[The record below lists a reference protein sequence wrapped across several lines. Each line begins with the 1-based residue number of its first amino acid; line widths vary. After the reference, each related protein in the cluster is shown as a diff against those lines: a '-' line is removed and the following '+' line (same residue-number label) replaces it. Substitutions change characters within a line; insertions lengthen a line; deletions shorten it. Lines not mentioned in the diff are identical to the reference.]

1 MMRFTAKPIS
11 LALVALVGLSG
22 LLTFEGDRFWLVKGA
37 ARAQQARQES
47 TAWWARFRGPNGS
60 GVAEKDKPPVQFG
73 PLSKLLWKTA
83 LPAGHSSPIVWD
95 RHIFLTGL
103 ENDKLVVIALR
114 RADGKLLWK
123 QTIPAEKIE
132 KVHAF
137 NSPAAPTPATDGQR
151 VYVYF
156 GSYGL
161 MAFDFAGKEIW
172 RKPLPLPP
180 TQYGTA
186 SSPIVYDDKVL
197 LQRDGNDGKSELL
210 AVDGKSGATVWQT
223 ARPSQRE
230 SWSTPTIWSN
240 DGQDELLVVG
250 NGRLVAYSPKDGTE
264 RWWVGGLSFAPITMA
279 VSGDG
284 LIFASTKTI
293 AGAPGDRIELPTWDA
308 LLQYDQ
314 NKDGKIAE
322 DEFPADMG
330 IHLRK
335 DVPKETPGNFMPI
348 REIVTRRDLDKDK
361 AISKSEWEG
370 MLSFMEKISDV
381 VVAVRPGGTGDCTKS
396 HVAWT
401 ASRGIAEMPSP
412 LFYMGRLYIVRDG
425 GMVTSYEPATGKV
438 ILDRQRLG
446 VLGQY
451 VASPV
456 AADGRIYA
464 ASETGTVVVFSAGDS
479 LEVLARNE
487 LGEGIRATP
496 AISANKLYVRT
507 LNHLWAFGN

>member
-1 MMRFTAKPIS
+1 
-11 LALVALVGLSG
+11 
-22 LLTFEGDRFWLVKGA
+22 
-37 ARAQQARQES
+37 
-47 TAWWARFRGPNGS
+47 
-60 GVAEKDKPPVQFG
+60 
-73 PLSKLLWKTA
+73 
-83 LPAGHSSPIVWD
+83 
-95 RHIFLTGL
+95 
-103 ENDKLVVIALR
+103 
-114 RADGKLLWK
+114 
-123 QTIPAEKIE
+123 
-132 KVHAF
+132 
-137 NSPAAPTPATDGQR
+137 
-151 VYVYF
+151 
-156 GSYGL
+156 

-197 LQRDGNDGKSELL
+197 VQRDGNDGKSELL

-223 ARPSQRE
+223 TRQFQRE
-230 SWSTPTIWSN
+230 SWSTPTIWSH

-250 NGRLVAYSPKDGTE
+250 NGRLVAYSPNDGTE
-264 RWWVGGLSFAPITMA
+264 HWWVGGLSLAPITMA

-284 LIFASTKTI
+284 LIFASTKSF
-293 AGAPGDRIELPTWDA
+293 AGAPGDRLELPTWDA

-314 NKDGKIAE
+314 NKDGKLAE
-322 DEFPADMG
+322 DEIPADLS

-335 DVPKETPGNFMPI
+335 DVPKETPGNLLPMRGILARVDFN
-348 REIVTRRDLDKDK
+348 KDK
-361 AISKSEWEG
+361 ALSKSEWEG
-370 MLSFMEKISDV
+370 MLSFMEKNSDV
-381 VVAVRPGGTGDCTKS
+381 VVAVRPGGKGDCTKS

-412 LFYMGRLYIVRDG
+412 LFYQGRLYIVRDG

-438 ILDRQRLG
+438 IMDRQRLG

-464 ASETGTVVVFSAGDS
+464 ASETGTVVVFRAGDS

-496 AISANKLYVRT
+496 AITANKLYVRT
-507 LNHLWAFGN
+507 LDHLWAFGN

>member
-1 MMRFTAKPIS
+1 MKFVTAKPIL
-11 LALVALVGLSG
+11 LALVALFGLSS
-22 LLTFEGDRFWLVKGA
+22 LLALEGDRFWPVNGA
-37 ARAQQARQES
+37 AQAQQARQDS

-73 PLSKLLWKTA
+73 PASKLLWKTA

-95 RHIFLTGL
+95 RRIFLTGL
-103 ENDKLVVIALR
+103 ENDRLVVMALR

-123 QTIPAEKIE
+123 QVVPAEKIE

-137 NSPAAPTPATDGQR
+137 SSPAAPTPATDGQR

-186 SSPIVYDDKVL
+186 SSPIVYGDTVL
-197 LQRDGNDGKSELL
+197 VQRDGNDGKSELL

-223 ARPSQRE
+223 ARRLQRE
-230 SWSTPTIWSN
+230 SWSTPTIWSHA
-240 DGQDELLVVG
+240 GEDELLVVG
-250 NGRLVAYSPKDGTE
+250 NGRLIAYSPTDGKE

-293 AGAPGDRIELPTWDA
+293 AGAPGDRLEFPTWDA

-314 NKDGKIAE
+314 NKDGKLAE
-322 DEFPADMG
+322 DEIPADLS

-335 DVPKETPGNFMPI
+335 DVRKETPGNLLPVRGMLTHVDF
-348 REIVTRRDLDKDK
+348 DKDK
-361 AISKSEWEG
+361 ALSKREWEG
-370 MLSFMEKISDV
+370 MLSFMEKNLDV
-381 VVAVRPGGTGDCTKS
+381 VVAVRPGGEGDCTKS

-412 LFYMGRLYIVRDG
+412 LFYRGRLYIVRDG
-425 GMVTSYEPATGKV
+425 GMVTSYEPATGKL

-446 VLGQY
+446 ALGQY

-464 ASETGTVVVFSAGDS
+464 ASETGTIVVFRAGDS
-479 LEVLARNE
+479 LEVLARND
-487 LGEGIRATP
+487 LGEGIRATQ
-496 AISANKLYVRT
+496 AIAANKLYVRT